1 MACPHVSGVVALGI
15 SYAAQLRR
23 HLTEK
28 ELRELLIS
36 TTTPID
42 EFQTGA
48 KTYSRYVAD
57 IGPIQPMQINLNAY
71 RGQMGAGQV
80 NADALLA
87 AIEGAGCELSFP
99 NLYIDQNGTVAVVP
113 SRYFVGGE
121 VLTYNVT
128 IDNVAVA
135 TVATEGSKLLFKG
148 VGEGSTTA
156 RIVASNGKSFDFT
169 ITVRRGANSN
179 GWL

>member
-15 SYAAQLRR
+15 SYAAQLSR

-42 EFQTGA
+42 DYQTGA

-87 AIEGAGCELSFP
+87 AIEGAGRELTFP

-135 TVATEGSKLLFKG
+135 TVVTSGSKLIFKG

-156 RIVASNGKSFDFT
+156 RIVASNGTTQSFT

>member
-42 EFQTGA
+42 DYQTGA

-80 NADALLA
+80 NADALLK

-121 VLTYNVT
+121 ALTYHVT

-135 TVATEGSKLLFKG
+135 TVETEGSKLIFKG

-156 RIVASNGKSFDFT
+156 RIVASNGTTQSFT